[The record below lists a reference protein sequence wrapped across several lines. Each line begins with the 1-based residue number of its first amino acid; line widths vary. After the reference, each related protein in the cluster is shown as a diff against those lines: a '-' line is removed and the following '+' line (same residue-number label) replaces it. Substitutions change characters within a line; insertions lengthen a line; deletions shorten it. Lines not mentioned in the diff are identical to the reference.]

1 MSTEEANKEEILEN
15 MNLVN
20 FEETKKKKKKKK
32 KKTNVAGTPISIP
45 FSLHPRFIWAG
56 VTPNLF
62 N

>member
-32 KKTNVAGTPISIP
+32 KKTDAISE
-45 FSLHPRFIWAG
+45 FLYFASLSTLIHTRFH
-56 VTPNLF
+56 
-62 N
+62 